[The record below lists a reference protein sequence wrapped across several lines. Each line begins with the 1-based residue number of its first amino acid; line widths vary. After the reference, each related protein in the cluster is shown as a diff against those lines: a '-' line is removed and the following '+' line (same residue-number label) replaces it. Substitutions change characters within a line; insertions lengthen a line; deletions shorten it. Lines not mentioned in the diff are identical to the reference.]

1 MNGKLI
7 KLDWQLPSRKY
18 FANELPADGD
28 WMVPVLVASQAGGN
42 HTFKNEYFLT
52 IKAR

>member
-18 FANELPADGD
+18 FANELHTGGD
-28 WMVPVLVASQAGGN
+28 WMVPVLVVSLPKMN
-42 HTFKNEYFLT
+42 IF
-52 IKAR
+52 